1 MHRMKCEFDTNHNQE
16 THLTYPKKNLHP
28 ERLSDNGT
36 LDTFLHRVRL
46 EILDEYKHKQ
56 NKSDHLTRQERQ
68 AINNNPTLIV
78 NKADK
83 GSTIVDQDWS
93 EYIDEVMKHLS
104 DPNTQRKYNAQTKN
118 PNFPETRRHAQKWF
132 PHHTMVSIL

>member
-36 LDTFLHRVRL
+36 LDTFLHRGRL

-83 GSTIVDQDWS
+83 GSTIVDQDRS

-104 DPNTQRKYNAQTKN
+104 DPNTYKPLK
-118 PNFPETRRHAQKWF
+118 E
-132 PHHTMVSIL
+132 I